1 MKTRTLGTLAAAFG
15 FLAAPAAHAGDYP
28 QTRAGKSAMRTAE
41 NTNQVL
47 ADKVA
52 TKLSD
57 SAVAYDADVS
67 LHVADG
73 VLTVTGSCRSPM
85 QKQEILS
92 EVRVVDGITLVRD
105 GLKVESQKIV
115 QMQAGGGPRI
125 MPTPSAVPPT
135 PMLAPGALPTGD
147 PLVDPLP
154 LAPGGGGAEG
164 QAPPLPGYAWPT
176 YAPYNNLSRVAYPT
190 AYPYNAFPFIG
201 PFYPF
206 PKVPLGWRKV
216 TLEWEDGHWWLGR
229 KQAPIDYWRV
239 RFW

>member
-1 MKTRTLGTLAAAFG
+1 LKTRTLGTLAAAFG

-115 QMQAGGGPRI
+115 QMQQVVGHGLCQLRALCLRRRC
-125 MPTPSAVPPT
+125 SHQVRYR
-135 PMLAPGALPTGD
+135 LAT
-147 PLVDPLP
+147 
-154 LAPGGGGAEG
+154 
-164 QAPPLPGYAWPT
+164 
-176 YAPYNNLSRVAYPT
+176 R
-190 AYPYNAFPFIG
+190 
-201 PFYPF
+201 
-206 PKVPLGWRKV
+206 
-216 TLEWEDGHWWLGR
+216 
-229 KQAPIDYWRV
+229 
-239 RFW
+239 